1 MHHSHRLIRAVL
13 IALLLL
19 LTGCASLAGTS
30 SGHIEQAEEARAKV
44 EPWPELPE
52 SQPSTTLTELI
63 PSTALQSLVKEAMN
77 ANPSL
82 QQTLLTLR
90 QRLAEERQSRGDR
103 LPSLEAGLSGSREE
117 DADNRY
123 TGSVDVS
130 WEVDLWQRLANEQGA
145 AGKAIEQQGALY
157 QSARDTLAAEV
168 MTAWIDLIAQQYA
181 IEIQSRRLATLEQN
195 EAVIVE
201 RYRAG
206 VGSLEDLDTARSNLA
221 SARATQEGYR
231 ETLAQQQ
238 RSLRTLLARSNDSEV
253 TVPERFPD
261 MLLPQPSLPDQTLAR
276 RPDLRAAYAAIE
288 EADLNTQVA
297 YKELLPS
304 LSISAALEDVSTSLS
319 QALLTDPLW
328 SLLGQLTVPLF
339 KGGSLK
345 ASVDI
350 AELKAAEAYQ
360 AYRETLL
367 DAINEVEDA
376 IGYETSLQRQ
386 IEHTQTAL
394 SSAHR
399 SLQQY
404 QQRYR
409 SGLATLLELLE
420 VQQQTYDLEAS
431 LNNLTQERLANRINL
446 GLALGLGVDE

>member
-1 MHHSHRLIRAVL
+1 MHYSHRLIRAVL
-13 IALLLL
+13 IALLLS

-30 SGHIEQAEEARAKV
+30 SGHTEQAEEARAKV
-44 EPWPELPE
+44 GPWPELPE

-63 PSTALQSLVKEAMN
+63 PSTALQSLVKEVMS

-90 QRLAEERQSRGDR
+90 QRMAEERQSRGDR
-103 LPSLEAGLSGSREE
+103 LPSLEAGLSGSREKG
-117 DADNRY
+117 ADTYY

-130 WEVDLWQRLANEQGA
+130 WEVDLWRRLANEQSA
-145 AGKAIEQQGALY
+145 AGKAVEQQNALY

-168 MTAWIDLIAQQYA
+168 MTDWIDLIAQQHA
-181 IEIQSRRLATLEQN
+181 IDIQSRRIATLDQN
-195 EAVIVE
+195 EQVILE

-206 VGSLEDLDTARSNLA
+206 LGTLEDLDTARSNLA
-221 SARATQEGYR
+221 SAHATEEEYR

-238 RSLRTLLARSNDSEV
+238 RSLKTLLARSNDSEV
-253 TVPERFPD
+253 TVPESFPET
-261 MLLPQPSLPDQTLAR
+261 LLPQPSLPDQTLAR

-304 LSISAALEDVSTSLS
+304 LSISAALEDMAASPSE
-319 QALLTDPLW
+319 ALLTDPLW
-328 SLLGQLTVPLF
+328 SLLGQLTIPLF
-339 KGGSLK
+339 QGGSLR
-345 ASVDI
+345 ASADI
-350 AELKAAEAYQ
+350 AELQAAEAYQ

-367 DAINEVEDA
+367 NAVNEVEDA
-376 IGYETSLQRQ
+376 IGYETSLHRQ
-386 IEHTQTAL
+386 IEHTQEAL
-394 SSAHR
+394 STARR

-420 VQQQTYDLEAS
+420 VQQQSYDLEAS
-431 LNNLTQERLANRINL
+431 LNNLTQQRLANRIDL